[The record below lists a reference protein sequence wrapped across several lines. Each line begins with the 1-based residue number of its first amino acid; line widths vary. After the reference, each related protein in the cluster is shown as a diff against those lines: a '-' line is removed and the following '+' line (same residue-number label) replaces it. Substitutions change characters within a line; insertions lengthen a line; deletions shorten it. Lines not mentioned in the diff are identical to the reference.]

1 MKPIIMDMKD
11 ISDSTEVYDSRPN
24 PFLIYFIYFL
34 AGMFVIALIWMA
46 FSKIDIVVKS
56 NGMFK
61 SQDEIYNV
69 SSGMTGKVIDVNVK
83 DGQFVNEGDVLYTL
97 EVTSLGET
105 IEYYQSEFDNVN
117 ARLDMLKAYIS
128 YLDGDEKAF
137 DSFTNNVY
145 YKEIL
150 NRKELL
156 DLNKD
161 VSTKN
166 KTEIAS
172 CEENISVLE
181 ASITQYEGKIVKL
194 NQAIT
199 CVMSRDNTFSN
210 DDSYYKS
217 LVDSYI
223 SGYKLSANQ
232 YDKSISEY
240 EKVLEEY
247 NKQEN
252 KNDFKTKI
260 SETTAKID
268 ALKLE
273 KEHTLKNMELQ
284 QVANIEQQIES
295 VKDTII
301 SLKSNLSATKSQLKA
316 LNDTESDDTKQAYVL
331 NEKNAI
337 LSEILTYQAK
347 KDEYENYLKKY
358 DIQDNNCNIKAG
370 KSGYFYLQQD
380 IKYGTY
386 VQEGIS
392 LGSIYSDALVGFTA
406 QIYVANSDIAKI
418 KEGQSVKF
426 EIAAY
431 PSSEYGY
438 FTGKIV
444 NIPKDITVDKT
455 SGAAYYVVEVSCDS
469 TSLKSKDGDKANL
482 LNGMACQ
489 ARIVVDEENV
499 LKHLLKKIDLLD

>member
-11 ISDSTEVYDSRPN
+11 MSDSTEVYESRPN

-34 AGMFVIALIWMA
+34 AGMFAIALIWMA

-61 SQDEIYNV
+61 SDDDIYDV
-69 SSGMTGKVIDVNVK
+69 SSSMTGKVVAVNVK

-117 ARLDMLKAYIS
+117 ARLDMLQAYIS
-128 YLDGDEKAF
+128 YLDGDEGAL
-137 DSFTNNVY
+137 DSFVNNVY

-161 VSTKN
+161 ASTGN

-172 CEENISVLE
+172 YEENISVLE
-181 ASITQYEGKIVKL
+181 NSIMQYEGKIDKL
-194 NQAIT
+194 NQVNACI
-199 CVMSRDNTFSN
+199 VSRNNTFSS

-217 LVDSYI
+217 LVDSYN
-223 SGYKLSANQ
+223 SNYNLSVNQ

-240 EKVLEEY
+240 DKMLEDY

-252 KNDFKTKI
+252 KGAFKAEI
-260 SETTAKID
+260 SEITAKIESLKFEKEQ
-268 ALKLE
+268 ALKNL
-273 KEHTLKNMELQ
+273 ELQ
-284 QVANIEQQIES
+284 QVASVEQQIES
-295 VKDTII
+295 VRDTII
-301 SLKSNLSATKSQLKA
+301 SLKSNLSAAKSQLKVV
-316 LNDTESDDTKQAYVL
+316 NDADSDDTKQAYVL
-331 NEKNAI
+331 NEKNAV

-358 DIQDNNCNIKAG
+358 DIQDNNCNIKAA

-380 IKYGTY
+380 IKDGAYI
-386 VQEGIS
+386 QEGIS
-392 LGSIYSDALVGFTA
+392 LGVIYSDVLVGFTA
-406 QIYVANSDIAKI
+406 QLYVANSDIAKI
-418 KEGQSVKF
+418 KEGQKVKF

-438 FTGKIV
+438 FTGEIT

-455 SGAAYYVVEVSCDS
+455 TGVAYYVVEVSCDNK
-469 TSLKSKDGDKANL
+469 TLKSKNGDEATL
-482 LNGMACQ
+482 MNGMACQ
-489 ARIVVDEENV
+489 GKIIVDQENV
-499 LKHLLKKIDLLD
+499 LEYLLRKIDLLD